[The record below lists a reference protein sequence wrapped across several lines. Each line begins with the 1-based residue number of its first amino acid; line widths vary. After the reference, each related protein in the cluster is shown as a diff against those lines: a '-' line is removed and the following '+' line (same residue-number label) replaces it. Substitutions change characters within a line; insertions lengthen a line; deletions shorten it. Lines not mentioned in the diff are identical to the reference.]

1 MSANQL
7 RARRIGAK
15 STSTSG
21 SDDSTD
27 NSHLHLLTIAL
38 ALLAGVI
45 FTLVEHND
53 AGHAHSNWCTIEIII
68 QSVVVLVGSWF
79 ARRYLT
85 GANALV
91 IPPLLLMAMLL
102 SLLCEPIQRSFF
114 GTGHP
119 FEELIM
125 HCQSNVMLALA
136 TCSFRRSYRQLCVI
150 SSLFLTIFCLTK
162 TNGALVVG
170 LFSIYAVLGVVWLIA
185 SHWEQ
190 VSRRAMADTKRRLPI
205 AWFVAVPVAI
215 LLAIVYFGGAGAAA
229 SDRLKGFMPSSGGTE
244 HHHDHAH
251 GGVKDGDGL
260 VAGKDNIQSFGPIED
275 APFADDDKPSLYDAF
290 DDTFD
295 EPMKIAK
302 ITERAVAVPPED
314 VVEVERRMARSKQAG
329 REFSTLRRKN
339 DKNSEGIKDLDSTA
353 MFYVAGRTP
362 VHFRMQFFDV
372 FDGIDWIPEDNRL
385 VRTPLQMAHTGDRHW
400 LNIMK
405 SRNIDGLF
413 GHRETHAV
421 KIINLKGNMIPS
433 PPHTA
438 AVSINQV
445 DRVDFYKSFKNGLI
459 ALDRENLPSLTPIQ
473 VASNRIDSHQL
484 KTSYNLVWVPRT
496 NEITTALPVHDE
508 VEAIRKLADEW
519 TRTQPRGPEAIA
531 AITNRLRTEYTLDRS
546 AHADEDSEFPVAD
559 FLFRKQKGPEYM
571 FATAAA
577 VMLRTQGYPTRLV
590 GGFYA
595 RPEKYQATKRHTPVH
610 TSDAHF
616 WCEVNI
622 GSNQWITVEPSP
634 GYEILMPPPG
644 LLARL
649 RSTIA
654 FVAEGIRNHPWL
666 SLSGAVLVIASFWN
680 RRRLADFAR
689 TAVWKVTQP
698 SNNRSLA
705 LRSLR
710 LLERRFDSVGMK
722 RPLGTTFGNW
732 IASLTQISDPANLR
746 QFAAIANRAAFGSG
760 DITADDR
767 RQCEQ
772 LVEELTFSRIRR
784 DQIRSNKKERP

>member
-1 MSANQL
+1 
-7 RARRIGAK
+7 
-15 STSTSG
+15 
-21 SDDSTD
+21 
-27 NSHLHLLTIAL
+27 LLTIAL

-53 AGHAHSNWCTIEIII
+53 AGHSHSNWCTIEIII
-68 QSVVVLVGSWF
+68 QSVVVIVGSWF
-79 ARRYLT
+79 ARRHLT
-85 GANALV
+85 GSNALI
-91 IPPLLLMAMLL
+91 IPPLMLMAMLL

-125 HCQSNVMLALA
+125 HCLSNLMLALA
-136 TCSFRRSYRQLCVI
+136 TCGFRRSYRQLCMI

-162 TNGALVVG
+162 TNGMLVVV

-190 VSRRAMADTKRRLPI
+190 VSRRAMADSKRRLPI
-205 AWFVAVPVAI
+205 AWLVAVPMAI
-215 LLAIVYFGGAGAAA
+215 LFAIVYFGGAGASA

-244 HHHDHAH
+244 KHHDHAH

-295 EPMKIAK
+295 DPMKIAK
-302 ITERAVAVPPED
+302 LTERAVAVPPED
-314 VVEVERRMARSKQAG
+314 VIEVERRIARSKQAG

-339 DKNSEGIKDLDSTA
+339 DKNSEQIKDLDSAA

-372 FDGIDWIPEDNRL
+372 FDGIHWIPEDNLL
-385 VRTPLQMAHTGDRHW
+385 VRTPLNMAHTGDRHW
-400 LNIMK
+400 LNITK

-445 DRVDFYKSFKNGLI
+445 NRTDFYKSFKNGLV

-473 VASNRIDSHQL
+473 VASNRIDSHKLQ
-484 KTSYNLVWVPRT
+484 TSYNLVWVPRA
-496 NEITTALPVHDE
+496 NEISTSLPVHDE
-508 VEAIRKLADEW
+508 VEAIRKLAYDW
-519 TRTQPRGPEAIA
+519 TSTQPRGPEAIA
-531 AITNRLRTEYTLDRS
+531 AITDRLRTEYTLDRS

-559 FLFRKQKGPEYM
+559 FLLRKRKGPEYM

-595 RPEKYQATKRHTPVH
+595 RPEKYQAKKRHTPVH

-634 GYEILMPPPG
+634 GYEVLMPPPG

-649 RSTIA
+649 RSAIA
-654 FVAEGIRNHPWL
+654 FVAEGIRNHPWV
-666 SLSGAVLVIASFWN
+666 SLSVAMLVIASFWN
-680 RRRLADFAR
+680 RRRLTDFAR

-698 SNNRSLA
+698 ANNRSLA

-710 LLERRFDSVGMK
+710 LLERRFNSAGIK
-722 RPLGTTFGNW
+722 RPMGTTFGNW
-732 IASLTQISDPANLR
+732 IASLTKISDATSLR
-746 QFAAIANRAAFGSG
+746 QFATIANRAAFGSG

-767 RQCEQ
+767 RHCEQ
-772 LVEELTFSRIRR
+772 LVQELTFSRIRR
-784 DQIRSNKKERP
+784 NVIRSNEKERP